1 MKNLL
6 VVTVMCSMLV
16 LSAGIY
22 AAQETKTEE
31 GEKITEKEILL
42 DPNFENILKI
52 GEYAWFTEE
61 ENAGSTGY
69 SWQAYV
75 DNSGVYELVKIVS
88 AYPHVPIGVT
98 GAPGRIAWKIKAI
111 NEGKGAIKFE
121 LIRPGK
127 KHEKVKD
134 ITVKLVVKK

>member
-6 VVTVMCSMLV
+6 VLTVMCSMLV

-22 AAQETKTEE
+22 AAQETKTDE
-31 GEKITEKEILL
+31 GKITEEAILL
-42 DPNFENILKI
+42 NPHFENQLKI

-61 ENAGSTGY
+61 ENAGSSGY

-88 AYPHVPIGVT
+88 AYPHVKAS
-98 GAPGRIAWKIKAI
+98 GAPGRIAWQFKAI
-111 NEGKGAIKFE
+111 KEGKGAIKFK
-121 LIRPGK
+121 LIPPGK
-127 KHEKVKD
+127 KQGKEKD